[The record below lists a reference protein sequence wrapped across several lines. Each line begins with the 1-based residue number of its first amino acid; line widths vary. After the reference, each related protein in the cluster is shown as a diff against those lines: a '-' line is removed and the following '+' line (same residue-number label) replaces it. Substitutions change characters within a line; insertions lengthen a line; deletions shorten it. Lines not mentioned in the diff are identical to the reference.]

1 MTIGDRIKKKR
12 LELGLSA
19 EQLGERIGK
28 DRATIYR
35 YENRDIKNMPLSILP
50 PLAKALNVSE
60 AWLMGRDSE
69 IPNGFLP
76 VPSTVKKPRLGA
88 ISCGD
93 PIMSEQNFEGYDEVP
108 EHIVCDF
115 TLKCEGDSMI
125 GARINDGDLVY
136 IRQQPTVE
144 NGQIAAILI
153 DGSDKLLKRVYL
165 NDDSI
170 ILQAENPVYP
180 PRVFSK
186 EEMNRVMIIGKAV
199 GFTSIL
205 K

>member
-35 YENRDIKNMPLSILP
+35 YENKDIKNMPLSILT

-170 ILQAENPVYP
+170 ILQAENPAYP